1 MNSIQN
7 RKVVVEPQGMS
18 RADFRRESKRLRQV
32 AFVQLNTVM
41 RQSVVANAG
50 DPLPLIHEYRHQSH
64 SIHSLYGS
72 DNVGCDLVGVGS
84 GESGQLT
91 SQVIPET
98 TFVDEEGETLK
109 ELTACPPQRLA
120 ASLFFQNVKSV
131 ASGGV
136 GLAFAVTTTGQ
147 VYSWGVADDGG
158 LGRSEASYG
167 SATPAEVTGVFT
179 TDDGGTRICED
190 GSIVDVIVGAGHAL
204 FLTLRGNLYMCGFY
218 KDQDSLTV
226 GHDCTPE
233 SVKKC
238 STRPVHVALPGKVVM
253 VARTAGSANAV
264 VLEDKKT
271 VYTWGKLRSSI

>member
-1 MNSIQN
+1 M
-7 RKVVVEPQGMS
+7 
-18 RADFRRESKRLRQV
+18 
-32 AFVQLNTVM
+32 
-41 RQSVVANAG
+41 
-50 DPLPLIHEYRHQSH
+50 
-64 SIHSLYGS
+64 
-72 DNVGCDLVGVGS
+72 GS

-120 ASLFFQNVKSV
+120 ASLFFQNVKTV
-131 ASGGV
+131 ASGGAGTV
-136 GLAFAVTTTGQ
+136 FAVTTTGQ
-147 VYSWGVADDGG
+147 VYSWGVGDDGA
-158 LGRSEASYG
+158 LGRPVERLVEEE
-167 SATPAEVTGVFT
+167 TPAEVTGFFT
-179 TDDGGTRICED
+179 TDDDGTRICED

-218 KDQDSLTV
+218 KDRDSLRV

-238 STRPVHVALPGKVVM
+238 CTRPVHVALPGKVVM

-264 VLEDKKT
+264 VLEDKST